1 MQLLSLFTGY
11 GGLDM
16 AVTAHT
22 GADLVGVSDIAAGA
36 CAVLARNHPDTPN
49 LGDITELD
57 TVGLPDFDIV
67 SGGYPCQPFSTAGT
81 RRGASDPRHLWPHVA
96 RIIAARR
103 PRAVVLENVRGH
115 LSLGFSQVLADL
127 AGMGYAARWSIVAAS
142 SAGAAH
148 RRERLYVVAWP
159 VGAPYQVAV
168 PDKVDTAGECG
179 PAGYVGMPRVDEP
192 GTRNPLDT
200 QRVFTDKV
208 VLFPTPNTFDHAPA
222 RSGSALE
229 YQLRRGGGANA
240 TRRNTTGNLRE
251 DIMLARDPA
260 AFAAGVPDASTR
272 AQLADAVA
280 HAGFAHERWGRY
292 APAVARWSLA
302 CGMEPP
308 EPTEVDEKGRTR
320 LRPEFCEWLMG
331 LAPGTVTDPALE
343 LTRQQQFT
351 LTGNGVV
358 PQAAY
363 LALDRL
369 GLHDLSKM

>member
-16 AVTAHT
+16 AVSALT

-36 CAVLARNHPDTPN
+36 CAVLAKNHPNTPN
-49 LGDITELD
+49 LGDITELG
-57 TVGLPDFDIV
+57 TAGMPDFDIV

-81 RRGASDPRHLWPHVA
+81 RRGTSDPRHLWPNVA

-103 PRAVVLENVRGH
+103 PQAVVLENVRGH
-115 LSLGFSQVLADL
+115 LSLGFNQVLADL
-127 AGMGYAARWSIVAAS
+127 AGIGYAARWSIVAAS

-159 VGAPYQVAV
+159 VGAPYQVSV

-179 PAGYVGMPRVDEP
+179 PTGYVVWPRVDEP

-200 QRVFTDKV
+200 QRLFTDKI

-222 RSGSALE
+222 RRGSALDH
-229 YQLRRGGGANA
+229 QLMRGRKVGGTRRG
-240 TRRNTTGNLRE
+240 TTGNLRE
-251 DIMLARDPA
+251 DIALATDPLAFAQGTPDPA
-260 AFAAGVPDASTR
+260 ER
-272 AQLADAVA
+272 QRLIDAVA

-302 CGMEPP
+302 TGMEPP
-308 EPTEVDEKGRTR
+308 EPTEEDEKGRTR
-320 LRPEFCEWLMG
+320 LRTEFAEWLMG

-369 GLHDLSKM
+369 GLRGLVV

>member
-16 AVTAHT
+16 AVRALT
-22 GADLVGVSDIAAGA
+22 GADLAGVSDIAAGA
-36 CAVLARNHPDTPN
+36 RAVLAKNHPDTPN

-57 TVGLPDFDIV
+57 TVGLPDFDLLC
-67 SGGYPCQPFSTAGT
+67 GGYPCQPFSIAGT
-81 RRGASDPRHLWPHVA
+81 RRGANDPRHLWPHVA

-103 PRAVVLENVRGH
+103 PRVVVLENVRGH
-115 LSLGFSQVLADL
+115 LSLGFNQVLTVL
-127 AGMGYAARWSIVAAS
+127 AGMGYAARWSLVAAAH
-142 SAGAAH
+142 AGAAH

-159 VGAPYQVAV
+159 VGEAYQVMV
-168 PDKVDTAGECG
+168 PDKVGTAGECG
-179 PAGYVGMPRVDEP
+179 PKGYVPMPRVDDP

-200 QRVFTDKV
+200 QRLFTDKI

-222 RSGSALE
+222 RSGAALDR
-229 YQLRRGGGANA
+229 QLMRGRKVGGTRRG
-240 TRRNTTGNLRE
+240 TTGNLRE
-251 DIMLARDPA
+251 DIALATDPLAFAQGTPDPA
-260 AFAAGVPDASTR
+260 ER
-272 AQLADAVA
+272 QRLIDAVA

-292 APAVARWSLA
+292 APAVARWSLV

-308 EPTEVDEKGRTR
+308 EPTEEDDKGRTR

-331 LAPGTVTDPALE
+331 LAPGTVTDPE
-343 LTRQQQFT
+343 LGLSRQQQFT
-351 LTGNGVV
+351 LTGNGVL

-369 GLHDLSKM
+369 GLVGLAAQ